1 MTTIVSALTAPDTSG
16 VVICGGAGVGKS
28 RLAHEALASA
38 ETSGFDTRWVAG
50 ASSARQIPLGAFS
63 AWTPSSATDTVHLV
77 RGVIDAL
84 TGAGRNKR
92 VALLVDDA
100 HLLDDLSAFVVHQL
114 VQRRAA
120 TVILTVRDDEPVSA
134 SVQEIWKAGR
144 FTWLDLAPLTREQT
158 VALLGATL
166 GERVDA
172 VAAEQLWRLTQG
184 NALYLRTIVEQEVSD
199 GRLTQSGSVWHWTG
213 DPVLPPDL
221 VGLIETRMGS
231 LADPL
236 GDVIDVLAVAEPLE
250 LAILTNL
257 TDPAAIEE
265 AETRNLIRV
274 DGPGDGRVRV
284 AHPLYSEVRRRKS
297 PRTRLRRLRGMVAT
311 ELAAR
316 GSDDIALL
324 VRRAALSVESDLPPD
339 ADLLLTAARGAVWLA
354 DLHLAER
361 LAAAAIDAGAG
372 PEANLLRGHALSWL
386 GQGQAAESVLAPLA
400 GRELE
405 DAVRA
410 RLAFLRASN
419 TLWALGSPDDAGSI
433 IEEVSDVATADGRN
447 HIDAF
452 RTVLFF
458 ATDRPASALA
468 AAKTLEVENLPPV
481 VGAEVAWALAT
492 IAADAGR
499 ADDAVSTAEAGYLA
513 ADRSLDAPHMRFNIA
528 DAHVAALALAGRL
541 GDAIEV
547 ADRVRVA
554 AAELPGAA
562 QLLGPAVAGRALL
575 AAGQLDAGVELL
587 QQAVLGLSATH
598 SSGWGHR
605 YRIPLATAL
614 AMRGSLAEA
623 STALATIDRGRRAF
637 RQLDYEHSLA
647 KAWLVANEGSVS
659 EAITIAR
666 CAAVRAR
673 DDGRFAAEV
682 LCLQTATQFGCHT
695 GAARLAELTALV
707 DGPRAAVAA
716 RFASALRAED
726 AAELVCVS
734 EHFERIGDLVGAA
747 DAAAHAA
754 LVHRRQDRRG
764 SALTCSSRAATLAQ
778 RCGTVVTP
786 ALSQAAAPVPF
797 TNREREIVM
806 LIRQRMTNPDIAKRL
821 TLSVRTV
828 ESHIYRAMAKTGT
841 STREELAALLSDS
854 HHDGSTSGR
863 SAVLGY

>member
-1 MTTIVSALTAPDTSG
+1 M
-16 VVICGGAGVGKS
+16 
-28 RLAHEALASA
+28 
-38 ETSGFDTRWVAG
+38 
-50 ASSARQIPLGAFS
+50 
-63 AWTPSSATDTVHLV
+63 
-77 RGVIDAL
+77 
-84 TGAGRNKR
+84 
-92 VALLVDDA
+92 
-100 HLLDDLSAFVVHQL
+100 
-114 VQRRAA
+114 
-120 TVILTVRDDEPVSA
+120 
-134 SVQEIWKAGR
+134 
-144 FTWLDLAPLTREQT
+144 
-158 VALLGATL
+158 
-166 GERVDA
+166 
-172 VAAEQLWRLTQG
+172 
-184 NALYLRTIVEQEVSD
+184 
-199 GRLTQSGSVWHWTG
+199 
-213 DPVLPPDL
+213 
-221 VGLIETRMGS
+221 
-231 LADPL
+231 
-236 GDVIDVLAVAEPLE
+236 
-250 LAILTNL
+250 
-257 TDPAAIEE
+257 
-265 AETRNLIRV
+265 
-274 DGPGDGRVRV
+274 
-284 AHPLYSEVRRRKS
+284 
-297 PRTRLRRLRGMVAT
+297 
-311 ELAAR
+311 
-316 GSDDIALL
+316 
-324 VRRAALSVESDLPPD
+324 
-339 ADLLLTAARGAVWLA
+339 
-354 DLHLAER
+354 
-361 LAAAAIDAGAG
+361 
-372 PEANLLRGHALSWL
+372 
-386 GQGQAAESVLAPLA
+386 
-400 GRELE
+400 
-405 DAVRA
+405 
-410 RLAFLRASN
+410 
-419 TLWALGSPDDAGSI
+419 
-433 IEEVSDVATADGRN
+433 
-447 HIDAF
+447 
-452 RTVLFF
+452 
-458 ATDRPASALA
+458 
-468 AAKTLEVENLPPV
+468 
-481 VGAEVAWALAT
+481 AWALAT

>member
-1 MTTIVSALTAPDTSG
+1 M
-16 VVICGGAGVGKS
+16 
-28 RLAHEALASA
+28 
-38 ETSGFDTRWVAG
+38 
-50 ASSARQIPLGAFS
+50 
-63 AWTPSSATDTVHLV
+63 
-77 RGVIDAL
+77 
-84 TGAGRNKR
+84 
-92 VALLVDDA
+92 DDA

-120 TVILTVRDDEPVSA
+120 TVILTLRDDEPVSP
-134 SVQEIWKAGR
+134 SLQEIWKPGTFR
-144 FTWLDLAPLTREQT
+144 WLDLAPLTRGQT
-158 VALLGATL
+158 VALLAETL
-166 GERVDA
+166 GGRVDA
-172 VAAEQLWRLTQG
+172 VAVERLWQLTQG
-184 NALYLRTIVEQEVSD
+184 NALFLRTIVEQEVTD
-199 GRLTQSGSVWHWTG
+199 GRLIPTGKLWNWTG

-221 VGLIETRMGS
+221 VGLLESRMGS

-250 LAILTNL
+250 LAILTRL

-284 AHPLYSEVRRRKS
+284 AHPLYAEVRRRKA

-311 ELAAR
+311 ELA
-316 GSDDIALL
+316 GSADDIALL

-339 ADLLLTAARGAVWLA
+339 ADLLMAAARGAVWLA

-372 PEANLLRGHALSWL
+372 PEANLVRGHALSWL
-386 GQGQAAESVLAPLA
+386 GQGEAAESVLAPLVDHD
-400 GRELE
+400 LE

-419 TLWALGSPDDAGSI
+419 TLWALGSPDDAGTI
-433 IEEVSDVATADGRN
+433 IEEASDVATAAGRN

-458 ATDRPASALA
+458 ATDRPAAALA
-468 AAKTLEVENLPPV
+468 AAETLAVEDLPPV
-481 VGAEVAWALAT
+481 VGAEVAWSLAT

-499 ADDAVSTAEAGYLA
+499 TDDAVSTAEAGYRA

-554 AAELPGAA
+554 AADLPGAA

-575 AAGQLDAGVELL
+575 AAGQLDAAVELL

-605 YRIPLATAL
+605 YRIPLATVL

-623 STALATIDRGRRAF
+623 SSALATIDRGRRAF
-637 RQLDYEHSLA
+637 RQLDYEHSVA

-659 EAITIAR
+659 EAITIA
-666 CAAVRAR
+666 CSAAVRAR
-673 DDGRFAAEV
+673 TDGRFAAEV
-682 LCLQTATQFGCHT
+682 LCLQTATQFGCRT
-695 GAARLAELTALV
+695 TATRLAELTALV
-707 DGPRAAVAA
+707 DGPRATVAA

-726 AAELVCVS
+726 AAELVWVS
-734 EHFERIGDLVGAA
+734 EHFERIGDMLAAA

-764 SALTCSSRAATLAQ
+764 SALTCWSRAEALAQ

-841 STREELAALLSDS
+841 ATREELAGLLSES
-854 HHDGSTSGR
+854 HQDGSTSDR
-863 SAVLGY
+863 SAVLDY